1 MGSTTSLSQS
11 VTSRP
16 PLKKESARSARHE
29 RAPDNGKAPRRALQ
43 PAAMRQ
49 KTPRPSR
56 ALMLCGLDGF
66 FRSSFLLRLGPK
78 SLSSSNDLSKQG
90 LHKLSSGRITRLVH
104 SPALWPCVSDAHRHF
119 LTGWVAIAHSQRK
132 GETKRINMSARLFAQ
147 QLCHENIQVRVR
159 NRLLFVH
166 QSSIDV
172 IRHAPASSRLVFA
185 ACIVRRRLGNTQE
198 MSIRAISLFASLR
211 SRARPRSA
219 SRRGLAQVQRQVQ

>member
-1 MGSTTSLSQS
+1 MKRGNHPTFLKGARFCWPICGDKSST
-11 VTSRP
+11 
-16 PLKKESARSARHE
+16 E
-29 RAPDNGKAPRRALQ
+29 
-43 PAAMRQ
+43 
-49 KTPRPSR
+49 PRPYALRSR
-56 ALMLCGLDGF
+56 RLF

-172 IRHAPASSRLVFA
+172 IGHAPTSSRLVFA
-185 ACIVRRRLGNTQE
+185 ACNVRRRRGNTQE